1 MPYLQRP
8 SSNTNP
14 WRLKRKFPDASPKM
28 EAICEDWCPCQSQFL
43 LKTKNA
49 QQMCCPKWSPKRQR
63 SNLDLFWKKF
73 YYVKNHQKISHVN
86 WIVWIFRQNVPVCQ
100 NKRLLKKATFSC
112 PFKVM
117 KTCPTSVKKV
127 GNANKSILSRNGMQ
141 QKWL

>member
-1 MPYLQRP
+1 
-8 SSNTNP
+8 
-14 WRLKRKFPDASPKM
+14 M

-49 QQMCCPKWSPKRQR
+49 QQMCCPKCSPKRQR

-112 PFKVM
+112 PLKSWKLVLHLSKKLEMQIKVFYREM
-117 KTCPTSVKKV
+117 VC
-127 GNANKSILSRNGMQ
+127 NKSDSTDLICQYSSMYCGL
-141 QKWL
+141 